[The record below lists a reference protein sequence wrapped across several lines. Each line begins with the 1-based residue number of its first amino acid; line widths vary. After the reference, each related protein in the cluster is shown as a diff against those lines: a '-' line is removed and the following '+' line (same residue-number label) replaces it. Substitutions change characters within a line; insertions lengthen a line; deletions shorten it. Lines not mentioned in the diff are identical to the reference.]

1 MRSFEEG
8 RKERERAR
16 RTFLGRQAGREVANR
31 TPRTERLFP
40 QGSRH
45 KTGIP
50 QWNSKWEVKSNI
62 CKTDPKE
69 MVPPLDVSVA
79 LPSLQGERRQG
90 EVEESKG

>member
-1 MRSFEEG
+1 MRREEK
-8 RKERERAR
+8 RVRAR

-31 TPRTERLFP
+31 TPRTERLFL
-40 QGSRH
+40 QWSRH
-45 KTGIP
+45 KIGIL

-69 MVPPLDVSVA
+69 MVPPLDVSGA
-79 LPSLQGERRQG
+79 LPSLQGEQRQG